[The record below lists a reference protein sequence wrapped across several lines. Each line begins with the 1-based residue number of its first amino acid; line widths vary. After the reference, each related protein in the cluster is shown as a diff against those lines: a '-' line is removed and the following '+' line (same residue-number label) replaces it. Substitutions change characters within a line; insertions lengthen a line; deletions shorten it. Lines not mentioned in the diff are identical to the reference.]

1 MEAVNSALLCKLG
14 SLLESNQNQ
23 LWVRSLKA
31 KYFPSSSFMRS
42 NRKKTNSWQW
52 KGILSI
58 RPILAKSMCF
68 RVGKGNNINF
78 WKAPL
83 IPNNPNFK
91 PTPNQDAPPHSFEMV
106 DSLCLENGNWN
117 LQRLTTLFDSYSVS
131 NIQKIFWATNS
142 MEDEVIWL
150 GNPSGNFQVKTVYKF
165 LHPQETQQGKW
176 WYHFWN
182 SGFHERLKILHVETL
197 LSRITIARAL
207 WLATPWSIRWEGFN
221 LTSLETHLDWL
232 ANPRGKLPIHPDDGS
247 KFFLFAVV
255 VLETLWSLRNI
266 FLFEGTRISL
276 DLEVKSIF
284 GKFNEFHSAMAE
296 HIAPPN
302 APSTISRSWSPP
314 LQGVIKLNTDASMG
328 NGFASL
334 GVVARDQ
341 AGNIIKINVTRELI
355 DFPESAEAAAIH
367 RAMLLALEA
376 GLLIICCESDT
387 KAVIQKLNNQNG
399 CSVHWATVGFIK
411 EIIDLCPRTAA

>member
-1 MEAVNSALLCKLG
+1 
-14 SLLESNQNQ
+14 
-23 LWVRSLKA
+23 
-31 KYFPSSSFMRS
+31 
-42 NRKKTNSWQW
+42 
-52 KGILSI
+52 
-58 RPILAKSMCF
+58 
-68 RVGKGNNINF
+68 
-78 WKAPL
+78 
-83 IPNNPNFK
+83 
-91 PTPNQDAPPHSFEMV
+91 
-106 DSLCLENGNWN
+106 
-117 LQRLTTLFDSYSVS
+117 
-131 NIQKIFWATNS
+131 
-142 MEDEVIWL
+142 MEDELIWL

-165 LHPQETQQGKW
+165 LQPQETQQWKW
-176 WYHFWN
+176 WYHLWN
-182 SGFHERLKILHVETL
+182 SGFHERHKFFMWKLCSRGLPVRINLLKRNWKIDNSNCPHGCDAEEDELHLFFLCSV
-197 LSRITIARAL
+197 ARAL

-411 EIIDLCPRTAA
+411 EIIDLYPKFQSISFAWTPRNCNQLAHIVSKWGTTNNYHLLISFLLNSKDFVNILSQDCGSLSAA